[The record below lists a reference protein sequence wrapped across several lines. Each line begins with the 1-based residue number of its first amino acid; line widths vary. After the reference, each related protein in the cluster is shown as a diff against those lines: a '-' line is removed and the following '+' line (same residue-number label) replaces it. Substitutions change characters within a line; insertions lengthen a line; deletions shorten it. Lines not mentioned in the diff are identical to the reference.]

1 MAELDHSFGEDLAEV
16 EFGDYLLFVIIE
28 VEGCSG
34 IGDVESY
41 AFVAGGGGGGCGCG
55 CEVGGWDAGVG
66 GWVGADE
73 GYGSGDGGWFGPL
86 VSDQ

>member
-1 MAELDHSFGEDLAEV
+1 LAELDHSFGEDLAEV
-16 EFGDYLLFVIIE
+16 ELGVYLLLVVIE

-34 IGDVESY
+34 VRDFESY
-41 AFVAGGGGGGCGCG
+41 AFVAGGGRGGCGG
-55 CEVGGWDAGVG
+55 EVGGWDAGVG